1 MGFAS
6 MPSVVLDVKQAE
18 DPRDIVHRAVAA
30 LADGKIVALPTETVY
45 GLAASALHPQAVER
59 LLEIKGRDVNRPFA
73 LAIKSADDALDYVPD
88 MSAKARRLA
97 RRCWPG
103 PVTLVLNDSHPDS
116 VVGRL
121 PEQVQASVVP
131 LGTVGLRVPA
141 NEISLQILRL
151 LAGPLVLTSANRSGE
166 ADMSDPQ
173 SIHATFGDEIDL
185 IVDDGP
191 CRYGQ
196 PSSVVMVDENDKV
209 KMLREGVVQKT
220 VVEQLSGFMAL
231 IVCTGN
237 TCRSPMAEAIL
248 RKKIADKLGCS
259 VDELAN
265 KGITVSSAGIA
276 AMPGGKPS
284 PEAVSVLQD
293 FQIDISDHLSQPV
306 TDRLARH
313 ADLILAM
320 TEGHRY
326 AMVSNWP
333 DIAPRTHLLRKDG
346 QDVTD
351 PIGYSEEVYKSCA
364 QQISDHLQ
372 KWVDE
377 TDFQTD

>member
-1 MGFAS
+1 MA
-6 MPSVVLDVKQAE
+6 PVVLDVNQAE
-18 DPRDIVHRAVAA
+18 DPRDVVHRAVAA
-30 LADGKIVALPTETVY
+30 LAEGKIVALPTETVY
-45 GLAASALHPQAVER
+45 GLAASALHPVAVER
-59 LLEIKGRDVNRPFA
+59 LLDIKGRDVNKPFA

-121 PEQVQASVVP
+121 PDSVQLSVVP
-131 LGTVGLRVPA
+131 KGTVGLRVPA

-151 LAGPLVLTSANRSGE
+151 LAGPLVLTSANRSGQ
-166 ADMSDPQ
+166 ADMSDPE
-173 SIHATFGDEIDL
+173 SIRDVFGSEVDL
-185 IVDDGP
+185 IVNDGP

-196 PSSVVMVDENDKV
+196 PSSVVMIDKNDEI

-231 IVCTGN
+231 VVCTGN

-248 RKKIADKLGCS
+248 RDQIAKKLNCS
-259 VDELAN
+259 VDELAE
-265 KGITVSSAGIA
+265 KGISVSSAGIA
-276 AMPGGKPS
+276 AMSGGRPS
-284 PEAVSVLQD
+284 PEAVTVLQD

-313 ADLILAM
+313 ADLILTM

-326 AMVSNWP
+326 AIVSNWP

-351 PIGYSEEVYKSCA
+351 PIGYSEAVYKSCA
-364 QQISDHLQ
+364 QQISENLQ

-377 TDFQTD
+377 TDFTAN